1 MTLKKQSGAILIISL
16 IILVAL
22 TLFVLSGGQNVM
34 IQEKMTSAV
43 REMHVSLEIAES
55 GIIDAEAYIDTLSD
69 LDTFSDTGSG
79 GLYSEGNGPS
89 DLFSDTTWDSSVTL
103 TATTDVSDSNS
114 ILASYYIEDMGEVSF
129 DDDDDSS
136 LTISSYGSTSDDSS
150 SEVFKIV
157 SRSTGRSGNTER
169 IIVSYYAKS
178 F

>member
-1 MTLKKQSGAILIISL
+1 MTLKKQSGAILIVSL

-43 REMHVSLEIAES
+43 RDMHVSLEIAES
-55 GIIDAEAYIDTLSD
+55 GIKDAESYIDTLSN
-69 LDTFSDTGSG
+69 LNSFSDSGNG

-89 DLFSDTTWDSSVTL
+89 DLFDDSTWDNNVIS
-103 TATTDVSDSNS
+103 ATTDVSDSS
-114 ILASYYIEDMGEVSF
+114 VVATYFIEDMGEVSF
-129 DDDDDSS
+129 DEDSDSS
-136 LTISSYGSTSDDSS
+136 ITISSYGSTSDDSS

-157 SRSTGRSGNTER
+157 SRSTGISGNTER
-169 IIVSYYAKS
+169 VIVSYYAKS

>member
-1 MTLKKQSGAILIISL
+1 MALKRQSGAILIVSL

-43 REMHVSLEIAES
+43 RDMHVSLEIAES
-55 GIIDAEAYIDTLSD
+55 GIRDAESYIDMLSN
-69 LDTFSDTGSG
+69 LDSFSDNGSG

-89 DLFSDTTWDSSVTL
+89 DLFADGTWDDNVIS
-103 TATTDVSDSNS
+103 ATTDVSDGH
-114 ILASYYIEDMGEVSF
+114 AVATYFIEDIGEVSF
-129 DDDDDSS
+129 DEGTDSS
-136 LTISSYGSTSDDSS
+136 ITIGSYGSTSDDAA

-157 SRSTGRSGNTER
+157 SRSTGISGNTER
-169 IIVSYYAKS
+169 VIVSYYAKS